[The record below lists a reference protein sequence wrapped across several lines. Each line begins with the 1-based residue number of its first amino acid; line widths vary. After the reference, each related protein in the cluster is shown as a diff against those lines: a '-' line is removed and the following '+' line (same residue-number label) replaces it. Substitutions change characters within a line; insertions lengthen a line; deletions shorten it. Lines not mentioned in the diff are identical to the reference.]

1 MSTDITELE
10 SKIDYNF
17 RDKSILLQ
25 ALTHKSVKNQISYE
39 ILEFLGDRV
48 LSLIISEYLLKRYP
62 NDKEGILDKKL
73 SRLVDKD
80 ACLSIAKSID
90 LGKYIKLGST
100 EISSEGHKKSSI
112 LSDCCESLV
121 GAIYNDAGL
130 EDVKI
135 FIYKLWNNLF
145 DNLEAEP
152 IDSKSALQEWTLKK
166 YKELPTYT
174 LKKQSGPDHSP
185 IFLIELTFK
194 FYTSVDANAGSIK
207 EAEKIAAS
215 LFLERNNI
223 K

>member
-1 MSTDITELE
+1 MSTDIKELE

-25 ALTHKSVKNQISYE
+25 ALTHKSVKNQSSYE
-39 ILEFLGDRV
+39 VLEFLGDRV
-48 LSLIISEYLLKRYP
+48 LSLIISEYLLKKYP

-90 LGKYIKLGST
+90 LGKYIKFGST

-135 FIYKLWNNLF
+135 FIFKLWNNLF
-145 DNLEAEP
+145 NNLEAEP

-166 YKELPTYT
+166 HKELPTYT
-174 LKKQSGPDHSP
+174 LKKQTGPDHSP

-194 FYTSVDANAGSIK
+194 SYTSVEANAGSIK